1 MLVQILR
8 KILVKEK
15 YIDFELDINSEIKV
29 DLIGRSFMINFFY
42 VVIEKVCSKYFKR
55 KAKAGSIVSSIE
67 QVVEPLIKKVSA
79 HCEYNYSLLLKS
91 LKTQYFME

>member
-29 DLIGRSFMINFFY
+29 DLVGRSFMINFCY
-42 VVIEKVCSKYFKR
+42 VVIEKVCNKYFKR
-55 KAKAGSIVSSIE
+55 KAKAGSIASTIE
-67 QVVEPLIKKVSA
+67 QVLQPLLKKVSA

-91 LKTQYFME
+91 LKSQYFMD